1 MYLTQGDIIA
11 ITIALGF
18 SLVLIL
24 IMLYANV
31 QLLNENR
38 FLKQRLRAWRKSCE
52 KHVEVPF

>member
-1 MYLTQGDIIA
+1 MYLSQGDIIA

>member
-18 SLVLIL
+18 SLILIL

-52 KHVEVPF
+52 NHAEVPF

>member
-1 MYLTQGDIIA
+1 MTLSYGDLVA
-11 ITIALGF
+11 ISIALGF